1 MKSACCGNSARGS
14 GSRAACPGTPIPTS
28 QRDDSTPAHGGTVG
42 LCNVTIRVPTG
53 RLMGERHPSGYW
65 LFAIGGRCFSTTDF
79 TDYHGWRSARF
90 ILLSVKLVVCPHMSR
105 RGFTPCLVSNTR
117 WARFVEVDPVR
128 GGGAV
133 RLAAVHAAFEGVG
146 VEGVFRHG
154 REVFSRPSRSQ
165 KSSRKCWPD
174 PRSWP
179 PDFDQSAMSF
189 SICSAV
195 GSRMP
200 GESLDRGGM
209 SRRGWF
215 PTGHQ
220 QGGRPETA
228 QSLTCLN
235 LRISG
240 KQSP

>member
-1 MKSACCGNSARGS
+1 MALRAFHPLIRETRGLSAYVAARVHALLGF
-14 GSRAACPGTPIPTS
+14 
-28 QRDDSTPAHGGTVG
+28 QHQ
-42 LCNVTIRVPTG
+42 
-53 RLMGERHPSGYW
+53 MGA
-65 LFAIGGRCFSTTDF
+65 LI
-79 TDYHGWRSARF
+79 
-90 ILLSVKLVVCPHMSR
+90 
-105 RGFTPCLVSNTR
+105 
-117 WARFVEVDPVR
+117 EVDPVR

-179 PDFDQSAMSF
+179 PDFDQSAMNL

-200 GESLDRGGM
+200 GEWLDRGGV

-215 PTGHQ
+215 STGHQ